1 MWRGGAE
8 AAAALDTGSCDDTMP
23 VMRASVSAS
32 RMNPAFGGTRSAAVG
47 RRCRIWEARSYEY
60 G

>member
-8 AAAALDTGSCDDTMP
+8 AAAALDIGSCDDTMP

-32 RMNPAFGGTRSAAVG
+32 WMNLRSGERGRPRSAAMSHLGSEV
-47 RRCRIWEARSYEY
+47 YEY